1 MYYIIQFMI
10 NGIEKIHH
18 LVLLQISLL
27 VFIAVSRLDSVKWRV
42 DYILASS
49 ELTVCLINLFVYVQY
64 IK

>member
-1 MYYIIQFMI
+1 MI
-10 NGIEKIHH
+10 NGIEKIHR